1 VKTGAEGSRVAIAG
15 AGITGAYL
23 FRLLKNAGY
32 EVDLFERRRRRT
44 RCGIKPCAWGT
55 SRGFVELVEQAGLK
69 AEDYILQS
77 LDHVIM
83 DNATIKADLMTFD
96 KPRLVRDLLR
106 DAKIHFTPLPVRGYR
121 RVIDATGVSR
131 AFLPSIQDDILLTCR
146 QYLVE
151 TKEPLENRIKLG
163 GIGYAW
169 CFPLSPG
176 LYHAGCGSLLTD
188 PEAVLRKLGWLKRAS
203 SLYPRKVVCRC
214 TAKIRLTGPDG
225 SQPFVGDGC
234 EEGIWGV
241 GEAIGCVAP
250 LAGDG
255 VVPGMR
261 NVQLLLS
268 TWDNPD
274 AYTKAV
280 LAEFRW
286 MKDERGVI
294 DKLRR
299 SAGVGIREACVLRKN
314 SKRMGMQVRLKDAIA
329 LMKNLR

>member
-1 VKTGAEGSRVAIAG
+1 VKAGAKGSRLAIAG

-69 AEDYILQS
+69 AEDYILQRV
-77 LDHVIM
+77 DHVIM
-83 DNATIKADLMTFD
+83 DDVTIKADLMTFD
-96 KPRLVRDLLR
+96 KPRLVKDLLR
-106 DAKIHFTPLPVRGYR
+106 DAEIHFTPLPVQSYA

-131 AFLPSIQDDILLTCR
+131 ALLPSIEDDILLTCR

-151 TKEPLENRIKLG
+151 TGEPLENRIKLG

-169 CFPLSPG
+169 CFPLSPS
-176 LYHAGCGSLLTD
+176 LYHAGCGSLLAD
-188 PEAVLRKLGWLKRAS
+188 PEAVLRKLGWLRSAS
-203 SLYPRKVVCRC
+203 SPYPRKVVCRC
-214 TAKIRLTGPDG
+214 TAKIRLTGPHR
-225 SQPFVGDGC
+225 SQPFVSDGC

-274 AYTKAV
+274 AYTEAV

-286 MKDERGVI
+286 MRDERGVI
-294 DKLRR
+294 DKLR
-299 SAGVGIREACVLRKN
+299 SSEGVGIREAYVLRRN
-314 SKRMGMQVRLKDAIA
+314 SKRMGMQVRLRDAVA